1 VDIIIQ
7 FSGYRYLLTIK
18 IINQRFLNIMVS
30 LLRSIVLVMPHAARC
45 LVVLC
50 LLPLTVLA
58 DVSIKVNSGVA
69 DVDTNILAHI
79 GKIAVADIKQND
91 LLVRRRIL
99 KHIDDATHALG
110 YYGATAEIEF
120 LQDESI
126 QVNVTL
132 GRPVLWGE
140 VNVSVIGP
148 AENLIAIQKVVAA
161 PLLKTGERAQHWQ
174 YEQTK
179 KELTQLLARF
189 GYMDA
194 RIDSSEV
201 KLNLQKLRADV
212 SLIAVS
218 GERYRFGEVKFEQEG
233 LDDSLL
239 HRLMPFESGELYDNE
254 KVTLFRKELALSGY
268 FEDAQV
274 LIKKQEKYRVDV
286 LALLKVKEAHYLDVG
301 LGYSTDSGPRAKL
314 GWRWPVA
321 GSFGGSLT
329 STAEVSNPKKEVG
342 VNYRIPLVKPLT
354 QSLDFETGWQDKTV
368 ENTRTILTTLGMAFN
383 NRRKTNWQHRY
394 AINIDHERNSSD
406 FVNENGEAETT
417 EVASFFL
424 VPSASWS
431 RSESNEERDPDSGYY
446 VRFGVQGSHPA
457 LGSDTEFLRGTFG
470 VRWLTKVFSPKAV
483 FVARLDM
490 GAIAADDI
498 EQVPFSRRFF
508 AGGDQ
513 SIRGYEYES
522 LGTRDEEGNLIGGK
536 YLNVGGLELNYRIFD
551 EWRTGVFFDT
561 GRAFTSTTE
570 PFYSSVGPSARW
582 ISPVGQIR
590 LDLAFP
596 LDGEDAG
603 TPRVHISM
611 GGVF

>member
-1 VDIIIQ
+1 MRIIKIIKMM
-7 FSGYRYLLTIK
+7 FSLFLRLPLEMHHAGRYLL
-18 IINQRFLNIMVS
+18 
-30 LLRSIVLVMPHAARC
+30 
-45 LVVLC
+45 VLC
-50 LLPLTVLA
+50 FIPLTAFA
-58 DVSIKVNSGVA
+58 DVSIKVNSGVVE
-69 DVDTNILAHI
+69 VDSNILAHI
-79 GKIAVADIKQND
+79 GKVTAAEIKQND

-110 YYGATAEIEF
+110 YYGATAEINF
-120 LQDESI
+120 LRDETI
-126 QVNVTL
+126 QIDVAL
-132 GRPVLWGE
+132 GRPVLWGV
-140 VNVSVIGP
+140 VNVSVVGP
-148 AENLIAIQKVVAA
+148 AENLIAIQKVIAA

-201 KLNLQKLRADV
+201 KLNLQKHRADV

-218 GERYRFGEVKFEQEG
+218 GERYRFGSVQFEQEG
-233 LDDSLL
+233 LDEGLL
-239 HRLMPFESGELYDNE
+239 QRLMPFESGELYDNE

-268 FEDAQV
+268 FDDTQV
-274 LIKKQEKYRVDV
+274 LIKKQDNFKVDV

-329 STAEVSNPKKEVG
+329 STAEISSPKKEVG

-368 ENTRTILTTLGMAFN
+368 ENTRTILTTLGVAFN

-406 FVNENGEAETT
+406 FVDDNGDSDTSQT
-417 EVASFFL
+417 ESFFL
-424 VPSASWS
+424 VPSASWA

-446 VRFGVQGSHPA
+446 LRFGVQGSHPA

-470 VRWLTKVFSPKAV
+470 VRWLTKVFSPKAI
-483 FVARLDM
+483 FVARLDL
-490 GAIAADDI
+490 GAIAAADI

-522 LGTRDEEGNLIGGK
+522 LATRDDDGNLIGGK
-536 YLNVGGLELNYRIFD
+536 YLTVGGLELNYRIFD

-561 GRAFTSTTE
+561 GRAFTSTKE